1 MASQEQEHA
10 AALEEVIRQYQELGR
25 LLPQQQ
31 AAVDAAATGIP
42 NFNKGLAVGGK
53 AAMEMGKAFTSA
65 MGAMYKGEKGLKAFD
80 SSIDHT
86 AQALM
91 VLAGAVALAGGPFTL
106 LAAGLTAAVAGVAKY
121 TKAAN
126 EQSDKLYNA
135 FQQMSR
141 SGGAAADGLQGLYND
156 VQKLGGGIEDLGDFV
171 ELIASSS
178 GDLASFKGNVF
189 EGRKEFAKLGKEME
203 PFREGLMNAGMTQ
216 KEINQASM
224 GYLRLQ
230 SRIGQTQN
238 KTVGELAE
246 STRKYLVEQDA
257 LTKLTGMNR
266 KEQEDQREAIRSQ
279 EVFAGKLLQL
289 RNRNMGDAAKELEDT
304 FLVLNKDSKDVGQG
318 FADISSGNLRTEA
331 AQKLYRATQGEAR
344 RVAEELSD
352 GQITAAQAA
361 DRISKALGR
370 NIEMYGE
377 SQTVLGNY
385 NNTFGDFAGQQVIA
399 NRQLTGGY
407 EKQLEIIRK
416 NNVAQG
422 IFGNALDKELQL
434 QTDLRLTEQKA
445 MQNMQDFTRY
455 GVEPATRATA
465 FFGKVIERITN
476 LLPGSGKF
484 AKEYE
489 QEKKDKQ
496 ALLDKEKA
504 LRDSAQQ
511 VMDAQGKVETSI
523 TEKELEAAQKELDA
537 AKTKFET
544 AHKEKQALLKEI
556 EDRKAGKTTKPS
568 EPAAPPKRE
577 GGPSM
582 YASKEELAKYREK
595 LAKEKGEKVPAAGAE
610 PKPGEPVTGAVP
622 TTDVAKS
629 DRERAEKEAQE
640 ATEKA
645 RQSRSKEDRIAAAAA
660 QKTAQQAR
668 AREASAAKQAG
679 TKVTGTPAPVS
690 PSSPS
695 SGPVPQS
702 DSKAQ
707 PTGATDGNVSSPQ
720 QSGPVPTG
728 GSKNNKESKEG
739 VIARVV
745 DSKPGEVT
753 VETTDREMQK
763 RVGAA
768 NWRMNNPGNLRLT
781 SWTKQQGGLVGEADA
796 GPSGKFAVFDSI
808 DSGRRAKEN
817 LLFSGNTVY
826 SNLDLRQA
834 MFKYAPPGDNNNTE
848 SYLQKIV
855 QAVGAPDTTKLAE
868 LSQSQRDAML
878 AQIEKVE
885 GFRPGKIYAAA
896 DGGIVQEKL
905 GGTMVLAGEAGLDEA
920 VIPLKNGAVPVA
932 MPKDFVESMSK
943 YQAIMDMLGNKN
955 GLEDVATNISQTF
968 AKELEN
974 IKNNAISAAGPN
986 ADAML
991 QAFKDMTEELRRQG
1005 DANKSLFESMLR
1017 EQEES
1022 NDISSKILQASM

>member
-422 IFGNALDKELQL
+422 IFGNALDKELQR

-504 LRDSAQQ
+504 LQDSAKE

-679 TKVTGTPAPVS
+679 TKVTGQPVTPSA
-690 PSSPS
+690 PS
-695 SGPVPQS
+695 SGPVTPPEPPKPAGGG
-702 DSKAQ
+702 D
-707 PTGATDGNVSSPQ
+707 TGTVSSPQ
-720 QSGPVPTG
+720 QAGPPPAAAAAGTEV
-728 GSKNNKESKEG
+728 
-739 VIARVV
+739 
-745 DSKPGEVT
+745 KPGTISKVIESSVQGGL
-753 VETTDREMQK
+753 VAETTDGQK
-763 RVGAA
+763 QR
-768 NWRMNNPGNLRLT
+768 RMGIPAFRHNNPGNLRLT
-781 SWTKQQGGLVGEADA
+781 SWTKSQGGVVGEGDA
-796 GPSGKFAVFDSI
+796 GTSGKFAVFDSLE
-808 DSGRRAKEN
+808 SGRKAKEN
-817 LLFSGNTVY
+817 LLFSGRTVY
-826 SNLDLRQA
+826 ANLDLRQA
-834 MFKYAPPGDNNNTE
+834 MYKYAPPQDKNNTE

-885 GFRPGKIYAAA
+885 GFKVGKVYAAA

-905 GGTMVLAGEAGLDEA
+905 GGTYVLAGEAGQDEA